1 MGIRDV
7 LDKIGQPKPH
17 EAPVESSSGGTS
29 RASTALGDPGTLQE
43 LSTQSP
49 PSVNSGST
57 LPWPSAIPDLG
68 ALQIGPFEP
77 CAVCGVGS
85 WARYRDAVLC
95 LRCATA
101 PETPLRLTYRNV
113 LRRWWTLSAEADEVG
128 REEEQILKRLE
139 EVGDPQTTGLRRR
152 WAREWLEET
161 GVCPLCG
168 KSGPDH
174 ECICLEDK

>member
-17 EAPVESSSGGTS
+17 EAPVESSSGGAS
-29 RASTALGDPGTLQE
+29 RVSTAPGDPGTLQE

-95 LRCATA
+95 LACAIGM
-101 PETPLRLTYRNV
+101 ETPLRLTYRDV
-113 LRRWWTLSAEADEVG
+113 LRRWWALHTEADEVV
-128 REEEQILKRLE
+128 REEDRILRLIDE
-139 EVGDPQTTGLRRR
+139 RGDLRAKDLRRR
-152 WAREWLEET
+152 WGQEWRQET
-161 GVCPLCG
+161 GVCPFCG
-168 KSGPDH
+168 ESGPCQRCRCT
-174 ECICLEDK
+174 EGK